1 MSGALFST
9 VRTVGPRSRYLVMAS
24 TKPSR
29 ERAQPAD
36 RPVEL
41 LAGGNPRIA
50 KGHGDAKVQEFINA
64 MPDWKQ
70 DVGRWIDAVI
80 TRTIPGVHKM
90 VKWNT
95 PFYGVDGETWFL
107 GFHCLTK
114 YVKVAF
120 LKGAHLTPMPPGT
133 SKQKDPRYL
142 DIHAD
147 ALPDEAQFV
156 SWVKQAAQLPGDKL

>member
-1 MSGALFST
+1 
-9 VRTVGPRSRYLVMAS
+9 MAS

-147 ALPDEAQFV
+147 ALPDEPQFV

>member
-1 MSGALFST
+1 MT
-9 VRTVGPRSRYLVMAS
+9 D
-24 TKPSR
+24 PSKR
-29 ERAQPAD
+29 VL
-36 RPVEL
+36 RPPVPPKL
-41 LAGGNPRIA
+41 LAGGNPQIA
-50 KGHGDAKVQEFINA
+50 KGHGDAMVQEFINA

-95 PFYGVDGETWFL
+95 PVYGVDGETWFL